1 MAQVTARDL
10 DYMRRLGEFMAEVH
24 ADELAE
30 HRRLTVTGRLLRS
43 ERLSKRDGGRD
54 ASRAQQDDLAAFF
67 RRARELG
74 LCDQGLGC
82 RGIPFAR
89 QLAVLVENARIA
101 AALIGGRVSKPSTR

>member
-54 ASRAQQDDLAAFF
+54 ASRAQQTTLPPSSAGPESLGSATKDSDAGAF
-67 RRARELG
+67 ARE
-74 LCDQGLGC
+74 
-82 RGIPFAR
+82 
-89 QLAVLVENARIA
+89 LAVLVENARIA